1 MWHGKKILA
10 LGLLAGV
17 AGCSGPDMKEQ
28 QAFYAQQQVAIAQLS
43 QMPLAEIKCP
53 TGRECSFSGSIV
65 VRSEVAM
72 LEAVKHQPERIKS
85 SLELWLDTGKFALG
99 TGAQLVTGVINPAN
113 LAIAGM
119 YKVGDSGMRY
129 ASKDPVIVEQ
139 DKVQVVEQETIQ
151 VVEQAEPIVITQTEQ
166 VVVRPDVIQVPYIQ
180 AESSD

>member
-1 MWHGKKILA
+1 MLHGKKILA
-10 LGLLAGV
+10 LGLLTGL

-28 QAFYAQQQVAIAQLS
+28 QAFYAQQKAAIAQLL

-53 TGRECSFSGSIV
+53 PGRECSFSGSIV
-65 VRSEVAM
+65 VRSEIAM

-85 SLELWLDTGKFALG
+85 SLELWLDTGKYAIG

-119 YKVGDSGMRY
+119 YKLGDSGMRY

-139 DKVQVVEQETIQ
+139 DKVRVVEQPDP
-151 VVEQAEPIVITQTEQ
+151 VVITQTEH

-180 AESSD
+180 TEPTD